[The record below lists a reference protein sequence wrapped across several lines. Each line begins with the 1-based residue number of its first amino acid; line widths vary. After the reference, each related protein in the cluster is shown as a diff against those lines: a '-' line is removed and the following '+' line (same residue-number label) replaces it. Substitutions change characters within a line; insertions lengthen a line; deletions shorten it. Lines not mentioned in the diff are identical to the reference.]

1 MTLTAV
7 RPHREAMAQFAQ
19 LGTLDIWYARLSE
32 EQLLET
38 INLAVSTQKGKGL
51 KKAAQGMKKGG
62 AG

>member
-1 MTLTAV
+1 
-7 RPHREAMAQFAQ
+7 MAQFAQ